1 MKLNKLTIGI
11 LLTSFVIPVSA
22 ESFNVC
28 LDSSDSSDS
37 PTCQSYLEGVVDG
50 ALMYRDDLAKKRI
63 DPNDYESRA
72 LKYRAGKRY
81 QSANLNY
88 CASHIPVKSEIVSAL
103 TEQVSL
109 NNVNNSDELESVITS
124 LMDCRR
130 SQ

>member
-1 MKLNKLTIGI
+1 MKFNTLTLGI
-11 LLTSFVIPVSA
+11 LVSSLAIPVSA

-28 LDSSDSSDS
+28 LESSDS
-37 PTCQSYLEGVVDG
+37 PTCQRYLEGVVDG
-50 ALMYRDDLAKKRI
+50 ALMFQDELAKKRI

-81 QSANLNY
+81 QTANVNY
-88 CASHIPVKSEIVSAL
+88 CSSHIIVKSEVVSAL

-109 NNVNNSDELESVITS
+109 NNVSNSDELESVITS

>member
-1 MKLNKLTIGI
+1 MKLNKLTFGI
-11 LLTSFVIPVSA
+11 LLTSFVIPASA

-28 LDSSDSSDS
+28 LKSSDS

-63 DPNDYESRA
+63 NPNDYESRA

-88 CASHIPVKSEIVSAL
+88 CSSHIPVKSEIVSAL